1 MTRRWV
7 PTPGAGAVARA
18 PDAAVIACAPDAAVV
33 ARVPDAAVVARAPD
47 AAVIARA
54 PDAAVI
60 AREPGI
66 AGAVARVMVFITLAC
81 VTVVA
86 GCSSPPAPPE
96 TPPPVASAP
105 PSGPPIRFAF
115 ETIDG
120 KQLTTESLAGR
131 ISVIG
136 FVASYDI
143 ASQAQVRFLTGL
155 LKRHVP
161 RINVA
166 ILVLE
171 PPQNLPMVEAF
182 VGALRLPYPA
192 ALADAATIA
201 GQGPFAGLHH
211 VPSVVILDREG
222 HERWRH
228 VGLIEENEMEAA
240 VRDVEIR
247 VGDPVARE

>member
-1 MTRRWV
+1 VTRRWV
-7 PTPGAGAVARA
+7 PTPGAGAVARE
-18 PDAAVIACAPDAAVV
+18 
-33 ARVPDAAVVARAPD
+33 PD
-47 AAVIARA
+47 AAVIAREA
-54 PDAAVI
+54 DAAVI

-81 VTVVA
+81 VTAA

-120 KQLTTESLAGR
+120 KPLTTESLAGR
-131 ISVIG
+131 ISVVG

>member
-1 MTRRWV
+1 MTRRRV
-7 PTPGAGAVARA
+7 PPPGA
-18 PDAAVIACAPDAAVV
+18 AAI
-33 ARVPDAAVVARAPD
+33 ARVPDAAVVARVPGSV
-47 AAVIARA
+47 AAIARA
-54 PDAAVI
+54 
-60 AREPGI
+60 
-66 AGAVARVMVFITLAC
+66 MVVITLAC
-81 VTVVA
+81 VTAVA

-96 TPPPVASAP
+96 TPPPVAVAP
-105 PSGPPIRFAF
+105 PSGPPVRFAF

-120 KQLTTESLAGR
+120 KPLTTESIAGR

-143 ASQAQVRFLTGL
+143 ASQAQARFLTGL

-228 VGLIEENEMEAA
+228 VGLIEENEMEVA
-240 VRDVEIR
+240 VRYVEAR
-247 VGDPVARE
+247 VGDPVARQ